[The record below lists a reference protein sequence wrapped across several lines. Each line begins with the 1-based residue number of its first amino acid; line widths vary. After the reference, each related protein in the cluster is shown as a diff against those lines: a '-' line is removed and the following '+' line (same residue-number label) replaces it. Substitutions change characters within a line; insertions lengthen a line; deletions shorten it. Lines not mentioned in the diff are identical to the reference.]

1 MDKNDGKHWS
11 EIDIEDL
18 KAFIE
23 EGASIEEA
31 ADCLCRSGTVEEVRR
46 KARELGS
53 RHGKA

>member
-31 ADCLCRSGTVEEVRR
+31 ADCLCRSDTVEEVRR

-53 RHGKA
+53 RDGRA